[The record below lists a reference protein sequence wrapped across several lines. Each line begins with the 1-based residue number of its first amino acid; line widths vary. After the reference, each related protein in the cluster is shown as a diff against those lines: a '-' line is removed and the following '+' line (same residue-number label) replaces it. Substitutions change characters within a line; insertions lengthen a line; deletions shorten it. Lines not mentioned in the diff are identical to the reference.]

1 MRTKLCLPAI
11 ILALTVQTSAETPS
25 AETKAAMQELWR
37 RGHCLL
43 SSVLKPAAKEAV
55 IPRDIGNTPVIVPRL
70 RAAVGKL
77 LCYAADGATI
87 WTADDQSLYRV
98 DAAAGKLVK
107 RYDLSDGLGDAAI
120 RSIAVS
126 GDTVWMA
133 TRSGLFALD
142 VKGGRCA
149 CVDDI
154 RFSVGWLAAG
164 TSGVWLV
171 SDGGVYRLPSG
182 QTKWRKLPGAPAI
195 EALASVS
202 KRGFWWARWRVWS
215 ASKMPQVFATVD
227 GLYAICLGR
236 LIHYPASGGGPR
248 EISDKT
254 WRAVAQE
261 RKVWALTTGGIV
273 RYDAETGK
281 TDRFTSGAGMPSGR
295 PVALAV
301 GESAVFVAAE
311 ADYDSRRRR
320 FTGGGI
326 GRMDLSTGKWTV
338 TEKVG
343 QTSVRFV
350 TALLVDG
357 KEAWAACTLY
367 DRVVQ
372 LGAHPGMA
380 HVKRYRPNVSGL
392 AMLHFDGDAWR
403 VMSLDRQ
410 KPDRRWV
417 LGQRGTFAIDSIV
430 PKRLDSMWMIDD
442 DRGRQDRLWGVFRM
456 VPERYYS
463 GYYISAGLL
472 AVRSGGAWQGK
483 FDIRTGEL
491 ALGGEQPELM
501 LISHSHGARLVLA
514 DGHPVVLGIESIGKR
529 TWAVCESGLFVRS
542 AAGRFTPVVRTAH
555 RAYWRVTAGAAGKH
569 AVWFGGDGGTIS
581 RLDRKTGRLELVG
594 VSRGR
599 KILAITVTGD
609 AGKDDAVV
617 VRTGSTKAVL
627 PVSLASAPG
636 LPGAETIAFDG
647 VKWKASDKDAPSA
660 AMRFSCQKRGD
671 YVYRGGKR
679 VAFVK
684 GVFRPIMLCEDTLAG
699 KLWLGTYS
707 GVAGIPLPDNRGQ

>member
-11 ILALTVQTSAETPS
+11 VLALAVHTCAETPS

-43 SSVLKPAAKEAV
+43 SSVLKPAAKEAA
-55 IPRDIGNTPVIVPRL
+55 IPKDIGNTPVLVPRL

-77 LCYAADGATI
+77 LCYAADGPTI
-87 WTADDQSLYRV
+87 WAADDQGLYRV
-98 DAAAGKLVK
+98 DAVAGKLLK

-126 GDTVWMA
+126 GDTVWLA
-133 TRSGLFALD
+133 TRSGLFGLD
-142 VKGGRCA
+142 AKTRRC
-149 CVDDI
+149 VGVGDI
-154 RFSVGWLAAG
+154 RFSLGRLAAG
-164 TSGVWLV
+164 KSGVWLV
-171 SDGGVYRLPSG
+171 SDGGAYRLPAG
-182 QTKWRKLPGAPAI
+182 EAKWRKLPDAPALK
-195 EALASVS
+195 ALADVS

-215 ASKMPQVFATVD
+215 ASKIPQVFATGD

-236 LIHYPASGGGPR
+236 LLHYPASGGGPR

-261 RKVWALTTGGIV
+261 RKVWALTTGGML
-273 RYDAETGK
+273 RYDAATGK
-281 TDRFTSGAGMPSGR
+281 TDRFASGRGMPSGR

-301 GESAVFVAAE
+301 GDSAVFVAAE
-311 ADYDSRRRR
+311 ADYDSRTRR

-326 GRMDLSTGKWTV
+326 GRLDLRTGKWTV
-338 TEKVG
+338 TEQVG

-350 TALLVDG
+350 TALLADG
-357 KEAWAACTLY
+357 DEAWAACTLY
-367 DRVVQ
+367 DRIVQ

-403 VMSLDRQ
+403 VMPLDKQ
-410 KPDRRWV
+410 KPDRRWI
-417 LGQRGTFAIDSIV
+417 LGQKGTFAIDAIV
-430 PKRLDSMWMIDD
+430 PKRLDSLWLIND
-442 DRGRQDRLWGVFRM
+442 DRRRQGRLWGVFRM
-456 VPERYYS
+456 APQRYYS

-472 AVRSGGAWQGK
+472 AVRSDGDWRGK
-483 FDIRTGEL
+483 FDIRTKEL
-491 ALGGEQPELM
+491 DLGGEQPELM
-501 LISHSHGARLVLA
+501 LISHSHGAKLVLA
-514 DGHPVVLGIESIGKR
+514 AGHPVVLGIESIGKR
-529 TWAVCESGLFVRS
+529 TWAVCESGLFVHS
-542 AAGRFTPVVRTAH
+542 AKGRFLPVVRTAH
-555 RAYWRVTAGAAGKH
+555 RAYWRVTTAAAGKH

-594 VSRGR
+594 VARGR
-599 KILAITVTGD
+599 KILGITVARDLG
-609 AGKDDAVV
+609 ADDAVV
-617 VRTGSTKAVL
+617 ARTAAAKAVL

-636 LPGAETIAFDG
+636 LPDAKTIAFDG
-647 VKWKASDKDAPSA
+647 VKWRASGKEAPA
-660 AMRFSCQKRGD
+660 AALQFSCRKRGD

-684 GVFRPIMLCEDTLAG
+684 GVFRPIVLCEDTLAG

-707 GVAGIPLPDNRGQ
+707 GVASIPLLESRGQ